1 MVGSKPPQTVA
12 NGLKTA
18 SNQACI
24 S

>member
-1 MVGSKPPQTVA
+1 MVGSKPPQPAA

>member
-1 MVGSKPPQTVA
+1 MVGSKPPQPTA